1 MDTFFDD
8 FKVKCDEISAKGILK
23 LKKIRI
29 DRAGW
34 KGGIVASKNT
44 ESDTVLFIG
53 LNIV

>member
-1 MDTFFDD
+1 M
-8 FKVKCDEISAKGILK
+8 KIVQKGNLK
-23 LKKIRI
+23 LKKFRI

-44 ESDTVLFIG
+44 ENKNTESDTVLFIG